1 MLYPVFLDIRARK
14 CVVVGGG
21 EIAARKAEALLEAG
35 AAVTVISP
43 EICPDLEEYAAAGR
57 IFCIRAPYR
66 EDALDGAFIA
76 VAATDDMS
84 VNTRVN
90 RDCRARNVIVNVVD
104 VPELCDFHVPSI
116 IRSGDITVA
125 IGTGGKSPALSRHLR
140 LMLQDK
146 IGPEYGQLLDILG
159 SLRDTV
165 KEQVPGQ
172 KRRHALWLK
181 LIDSGILDELRAGRA
196 QSAEQM
202 AKQIVEQEIS
212 QA

>member
-1 MLYPVFLDIRARK
+1 MLYPVFLDVRARK

-21 EIAARKAEALLEAG
+21 EIAARKAEALLDAG

-43 EICPDLEEYAAAGR
+43 EFCQDLEEHAAAGR
-57 IFCIRAPYR
+57 IACIRTPYR
-66 EDALDGAFIA
+66 EDALDDAFVA
-76 VAATDDMS
+76 VAATDDEA

-90 RDCRARNVIVNVVD
+90 RDCRARNIIVNVVD

-159 SLRDTV
+159 ALRDTV
-165 KEQVPGQ
+165 KEKVPGQ

-181 LIDSGILDELRAGRA
+181 LIDSGILDELRAGRV

-202 AKQIVEQEIS
+202 AKHIVEQEIS
-212 QA
+212 QE

>member
-1 MLYPVFLDIRARK
+1 MLYPVFLDVRERK

-21 EIAARKAEALLEAG
+21 EIAARKAEALLDSG

-43 EICPDLEEYAAAGR
+43 EFCQDLEEHASTGR
-57 IFCIRAPYR
+57 ISCIRAPYC
-66 EDALDGAFIA
+66 EDALDGAFVA
-76 VAATDDMS
+76 VAATDDMA

-90 RDCRARNVIVNVVD
+90 RDCRARNIIVNVVD

-125 IGTGGKSPALSRHLR
+125 IGTGGKSPALSRRLR

-165 KEQVPGQ
+165 KEKVPGQ

-181 LIDSGILDELRAGRA
+181 LIDSGILDELRAGRV

-202 AKQIVEQEIS
+202 AKHIVEQEIS